1 MDLSNAKLPPVYER
15 NQKKYYFDP
24 IRKRLIQVTPEETVR
39 QRVISYLL
47 DELKVPADMIRVEEH
62 LSHYGLD
69 SKGRADIIIEAI
81 NKDNLLFPLT
91 VIECK
96 SDKTYLD
103 KRAMDQVLDY
113 SDALGSIYTLLTNG
127 GTYFCYKFDLTTNQ
141 YVLIEDLPDYQSM
154 LTGDCVEL
162 PEIGPFERIP
172 FESLR
177 SFILETR
184 EKNEYSEISKDTP
197 LEIAVPILNLWECLC
212 DTSVTIPVGKYGLF
226 EIIKD
231 LGVRM
236 LTYGNASG
244 GIFYGPYRSFLVQ
257 VDGDTEIFSIGI
269 SNYMTWAESKKEDG
283 KFMTSINV
291 AHDDEKTSHH
301 SLQLLVDKDVV
312 LTKKK
317 IRIYHNGRIAIGR
330 IGSGKKAE
338 LRELVAKRYPK
349 ILQNDKYYLGGF
361 TSDRPLYLDNPDVI
375 DLIVNLI
382 SYAIVRDEYREIVK
396 AVKA

>member
-1 MDLSNAKLPPVYER
+1 
-15 NQKKYYFDP
+15 
-24 IRKRLIQVTPEETVR
+24 
-39 QRVISYLL
+39 
-47 DELKVPADMIRVEEH
+47 
-62 LSHYGLD
+62 
-69 SKGRADIIIEAI
+69 
-81 NKDNLLFPLT
+81 
-91 VIECK
+91 
-96 SDKTYLD
+96 
-103 KRAMDQVLDY
+103 
-113 SDALGSIYTLLTNG
+113 
-127 GTYFCYKFDLTTNQ
+127 
-141 YVLIEDLPDYQSM
+141 M

-172 FESLR
+172 YESLR

-184 EKNEYSEISKDTP
+184 EKHEYSEISKDTP

-226 EIIKD
+226 EIIED

-283 KFMTSINV
+283 KFMTSIHV

-330 IGSGKKAE
+330 IGSGT
-338 LRELVAKRYPK
+338 RR
-349 ILQNDKYYLGGF
+349 
-361 TSDRPLYLDNPDVI
+361 
-375 DLIVNLI
+375 
-382 SYAIVRDEYREIVK
+382 
-396 AVKA
+396 